1 MKPRDPSSSLCQT
14 HGALGDPL
22 PHTRNERHLPSI
34 RSRPQQSANPV
45 ARVHKDGRSFKKFGG
60 DLGQR
65 IKGTG
70 PELREQI
77 ASESDQ
83 EYARYRR
90 PIQKLISRE
99 STRVLSDQARKLAL
113 LAEYYD
119 LSSDDPSFIPILLRR
134 VCEDFIP
141 GFQVESGAS
150 KRGRKMVWDFQR
162 CMELMA
168 DVDMIKDEKTCGDRD
183 ACRFL
188 IASAMKAGKG
198 RYLTAKRT
206 SGQTKERAAR
216 SLETRLFEARRHIE
230 DCFALLP
237 VPADPKRRRGDSL
250 VRLYRTTEIRI

>member
-22 PHTRNERHLPSI
+22 PHTRNAI
-34 RSRPQQSANPV
+34 RSRPQQSANAV
-45 ARVHKDGRSFKKFGG
+45 ARVRKDGRSFKKFGG

-65 IKGTG
+65 IKWTG

-90 PIQKLISRE
+90 RIRKLISKE
-99 STRVLSDQARKLAL
+99 STRVLSEQARKLAL

-119 LSSDDPSFIPILLRR
+119 LSRDDPSFIPILLRC

-141 GFQVESGAS
+141 RFQVESGGA

-198 RYLTAKRT
+198 RYLPAKRT
-206 SGQTKERAAR
+206 SGQTKERVAR
-216 SLETRLFEARRHIE
+216 SLETRLFEARRHMVTL
-230 DCFALLP
+230 FAFLP
-237 VPADPKRRRGDSL
+237 ARADLKRRRGEGF
-250 VRLYRTTEIRI
+250 VQFYRTTGMRN